1 MTPVRVAICRA
12 ARPTARRAATV
23 AAAPQA
29 DLAPAGVSWLKFGDD
44 MVYCGANK
52 PWSEFKSRASR
63 ARATLREHPDEVAR
77 ERLHVVAQKGRLFQ
91 QEHPDVP
98 VLIDKGRFLLV
109 DLDPKRARKIGNND
123 VPCFSVRPL
132 DALKTTRA
140 RGRNRIIFDTLPRL
154 ATRAARAGADPV
166 IQALVNRVSR
176 QSYEA
181 DLTQL
186 VQFKTRNSIGPEFA
200 AACDFVDQQLSSLGY
215 TTSRQPIQVDGSPSQ
230 NVIAVR
236 TGSGP
241 ASRGVVLVSAHLD
254 SINHEGSATSPAP
267 GADDDGSG
275 SAGVIEIA
283 RALKDHQGKHDLK
296 LVLFGGEEQGLF
308 GSKKFVASMT
318 PAARAKVRAVV
329 HMDMIASLNS
339 ASPTV
344 LLEGAAVSQRIIDG
358 LAAAASTYTGL
369 MVQTSLNPFNS
380 DHVPFIQ
387 KGVPAVLTIEG
398 TDDANHAI
406 HSARD
411 TLDRLNFD
419 LALEILR
426 MNTAFVAETLVRT

>member
-140 RGRNRIIFDTLPRL
+140 RGRNRIIFDALPRL

>member
-140 RGRNRIIFDTLPRL
+140 RGRNRIIFDALPRL

-387 KGVPAVLTIEG
+387 KGVPAVLSIEG

>member
-1 MTPVRVAICRA
+1 M
-12 ARPTARRAATV
+12 
-23 AAAPQA
+23 
-29 DLAPAGVSWLKFGDD
+29 
-44 MVYCGANK
+44 
-52 PWSEFKSRASR
+52 
-63 ARATLREHPDEVAR
+63 AR

-140 RGRNRIIFDTLPRL
+140 RGRNRIIFDALPRL

-186 VQFKTRNSIGPEFA
+186 VQFKTRNSIRPEFA

-236 TGSGP
+236 TGTGP
-241 ASRGVVLVSAHLD
+241 APRGVVMVSAHLD
-254 SINHEGSATSPAP
+254 QSTTRALPHAAP
-267 GADDDGSG
+267 GAETTAAAVRRTRLPGLSK
-275 SAGVIEIA
+275 IT
-283 RALKDHQGKHDLK
+283 RANDLK
-296 LVLFGGEEQGLF
+296 W
-308 GSKKFVASMT
+308 SCS
-318 PAARAKVRAVV
+318 AARKRDCSEAR
-329 HMDMIASLNS
+329 NS
-339 ASPTV
+339 
-344 LLEGAAVSQRIIDG
+344 
-358 LAAAASTYTGL
+358 
-369 MVQTSLNPFNS
+369 
-380 DHVPFIQ
+380 
-387 KGVPAVLTIEG
+387 
-398 TDDANHAI
+398 
-406 HSARD
+406 
-411 TLDRLNFD
+411 
-419 LALEILR
+419 
-426 MNTAFVAETLVRT
+426 

>member
-23 AAAPQA
+23 AAAPRA

-44 MVYCGANK
+44 IVYCGANK

-91 QEHPDVP
+91 QEHPEVP

-140 RGRNRIIFDTLPRL
+140 RGRNRIIFDALPRL

>member
-140 RGRNRIIFDTLPRL
+140 RGRNRIIFDALPRL

-426 MNTAFVAETLVRT
+426 MNAAFVAETLVRT